1 MSTPNP
7 GSPPKRK
14 PLIKDSPFQKLT
26 QRTTDTGEQAMRE
39 AREID
44 ITKIEP
50 NSRNPRR
57 TFDEVKLNELV
68 EDIRARGILQPPIVR
83 SIPDKDRYE
92 IVVGERRYQAAKLA
106 GRERIPVIVRDD
118 LDDEQAEIV
127 SLVENIQR
135 EDLTIE
141 DEVNYFKMLK
151 TKYGYSMRDIA
162 ENVAHKSHTY
172 VEIRLKLAEQ
182 PHVLKALQD
191 GKIRM
196 SDAAKILRL
205 SLDPKALRDHLE
217 KLKSSLEKSQSVNSV
232 DTSLEKSQS
241 VNSVDKKSPPEP
253 HEIDRR
259 LAQPFLKIAR
269 DINQAVHKLEGVEL
283 KETTAILESLAI
295 LENEIRELRKR
306 LMGDLN

>member
-14 PLIKDSPFQKLT
+14 LLKDSPFQKLT

-57 TFDEVKLNELV
+57 TFDEVKLNELA

-83 SIPDKDRYE
+83 SIPDTDHYE

-106 GRERIPVIVRDD
+106 RRERIPVIVRDD

-172 VEIRLKLAEQ
+172 VELRLKLSEQ

-196 SDAAKILRL
+196 SEAAKFLRMKL
-205 SLDPKALRDHLE
+205 GPKALNDQIERLI
-217 KLKSSLEKSQSVNSV
+217 SLQTSQSVNSV
-232 DTSLEKSQS
+232 DRLLDKSQS
-241 VNSVDKKSPPEP
+241 VNSVDKKPPPEP
-253 HEIDRR
+253 NEIDRR
-259 LAQPFLKIAR
+259 LAQPFLKIAH
-269 DINQAVHKLEGVEL
+269 DIHVAVQKLEGVEL

-295 LENEIRELRKR
+295 LESEIRELRKR